1 MQSIGKKGFTL
12 IEVMIIVAIIATL
25 VAIAVPSY
33 QGYITK
39 ARNQDA
45 LLDLRTLDHDIA
57 FYATMTGNLPDDL
70 SQIDTDIL
78 NDKWGNPY
86 RYLKVE
92 GAKIGKL
99 RKDRNLVPVNSDYD
113 LYSMGK
119 DGKSASPFTAKT
131 SQDDLV
137 RANNGEF
144 YGLVKDY

>member
-113 LYSMGK
+113 LYSIGK
-119 DGKSASPFTAKT
+119 DGKTAAPFTAKA
-131 SQDDLV
+131 SQDDVV
-137 RANNGEF
+137 RANDGEF
-144 YGLVKDY
+144 VGLVADY